1 MREVIE
7 EAARQEIKFL
17 TLFTF
22 STENWSR
29 PEDEVGVLMRL
40 LLSSLKEEFNRLI
53 KNNIKLKSIGDLD
66 RLPSAV
72 REELNYVVD
81 KTKNNTGLT
90 LTLALNYGAKEEL
103 TQAMKT
109 IANKVKNSIISIE
122 KVDQSTINEHLYSH
136 YLPPVDLLIRTS
148 GEERISNFLL
158 WHIAY
163 AELYFTKILWPDFSK
178 EDLNEA
184 LTNYGKRERR
194 FGKTSEQLT
203 T

>member
-1 MREVIE
+1 
-7 EAARQEIKFL
+7 
-17 TLFTF
+17 
-22 STENWSR
+22 
-29 PEDEVGVLMRL
+29 VGVLMRL
-40 LLSSLKEEFNRLI
+40 LLSSLKKEFNRLI